1 MIIPVRCFNCGNHL
15 ADLYRGYERL
25 VANYRKRDGGQTGII
40 YLDTKTL
47 PVTAEGQA
55 LNDLGLK
62 RICCRSRF
70 LTHTPLINKI

>member
-1 MIIPVRCFNCGNHL
+1 MRCFNCGNHL

-62 RICCRSRF
+62 RLCCRKHF
-70 LTHTPLINKI
+70 ITHVDLIKKI